1 MENKRN
7 SQNIYFK
14 DLLFSALRCWR
25 AMLAVALVGALLLGG
40 LQLVPGLTGSNDSLK
55 EEYLAEKKQYEV
67 AYNSLVTKIAVLQEN
82 LDTQRQYME
91 KSVFMRLNPYAFYE
105 TNVKLYVDTNYQVDP
120 NLSLQDPDKS
130 ESVLAAY
137 EAAFLSGDFIDTLA
151 TLAGTEPQYAT
162 ELVTCLITPTAN
174 TISISISCVNQ
185 EIANACLDAVIVQVS
200 KLRESI
206 SAAVASH
213 DVGFLSKSVSQKVD
227 QTIVTKQ
234 AEITNRTTSFQ
245 KVLDD
250 AEVQLSSLVRPTNT
264 GTVWFFVIYVLLFTL
279 LGALLGAFLVVGFVW
294 IRHIS
299 SSKVYSA
306 QTLRDRTGLKVLGC
320 IRSKAITSRADQW
333 VLRKEGRSI
342 NDPEKQAVLLAA
354 GIRNRCK
361 DVSSIL
367 ITGRPTAEA
376 RDHLIP
382 ALQAAMADKTIL
394 DAKSLCLDADAQGAL
409 ASCDAVILVAQ
420 CGVSYY
426 GDILAEAE
434 TVNECGKKLLGCVL
448 LDG

>member
-1 MENKRN
+1 M
-7 SQNIYFK
+7 
-14 DLLFSALRCWR
+14 
-25 AMLAVALVGALLLGG
+25 
-40 LQLVPGLTGSNDSLK
+40 
-55 EEYLAEKKQYEV
+55 
-67 AYNSLVTKIAVLQEN
+67 
-82 LDTQRQYME
+82 
-91 KSVFMRLNPYAFYE
+91 
-105 TNVKLYVDTNYQVDP
+105 DTNYQVDP

-320 IRSKAITSRADQW
+320 IRSKAVTSRADLW

-394 DAKSLCLDADAQGAL
+394 DAKSLCLDADAQCAL

-434 TVNECGKKLLGCVL
+434 TVNECSKKLLGCVL